1 LPDAWAELD
10 QKKIIE
16 DYHSK
21 THKVLRIKEEKD
33 KDTLKEEKKI
43 LEVMIAD
50 FLNQKEG
57 TREKIKN
64 MREICEK

>member
-1 LPDAWAELD
+1 M
-10 QKKIIE
+10 
-16 DYHSK
+16 
-21 THKVLRIKEEKD
+21 HKVLRIKEEKN
-33 KDTLKEEKKI
+33 KDTLKEEKKM
-43 LEVMIAD
+43 LDVMIAD